1 MILRIEKNGKEYKID
16 TEKAIDISI
25 PLIPG
30 VLGPNC
36 FYAPILRADAF
47 RKGLLIGSVKD
58 GGTVNFY
65 NLRIN
70 PHGNGTHTECVG
82 HINAEH
88 TSLRNVFH
96 ENFLMAHLITVY
108 PQMVE
113 GDRFITRESLE
124 ILLSESTVP
133 EALIIRTMPNDDEK
147 LTKNYSGNNPP
158 FFAPEAMEYIVEL
171 GVRHLLTD
179 LPSVDKEEDG
189 GALSAHKIFWQF
201 PENVRT
207 DCTITELIYVDNK
220 VKDGNYFLNL
230 QRLNLALDASPSRPV
245 IFKLE
250 E

>member
-1 MILRIEKNGKEYKID
+1 MILRIEKDGTEYRID
-16 TEKAIDISI
+16 TKKGIDISI

-47 RKGLLIGSVKD
+47 RKGMLIGSVAQ

-82 HINAEH
+82 HINKEH
-88 TSLRNVFH
+88 TSLRDVFE

-108 PQMVE
+108 PQLID
-113 GDRFITRESLE
+113 GDRLITRENLE
-124 ILLSESTVP
+124 LFLDGVDVP
-133 EALIIRTMPNDDEK
+133 EALIIRTMPNDKEK

-158 FFAPEAMEYIVEL
+158 YFAPEAMEYIVEL

-179 LPSVDKEEDG
+179 LPSVDREEDG

-201 PENVRT
+201 PENTRT
-207 DCTITELIYVDNK
+207 DCTITELIHVRDK

-245 IFKLE
+245 IFKME
-250 E
+250 